1 MRLTV
6 PPFHLCVCVVSACV
20 CACAPGSIAAD
31 GGVRVSYTSVSLL
44 FKQTLTGSLLAGKD
58 GSLAAKIGLDLET
71 IEAR

>member
-1 MRLTV
+1 M
-6 PPFHLCVCVVSACV
+6 